1 MLQADI
7 LIISPSAQLRQPEI
21 NLGVIPG
28 GGGTQRLARLIGK
41 SHTMELVL
49 TGRIIG
55 ANEAL
60 QHSALRCISIACC
73 SFASWLP
80 TPFDSRRPRCSL
92 LGSTSAPLIDIV
104 VQVKISPSESSRCWP
119 SFNLIQLQ
127 IRVRR
132 LLCVIY
138 AHRCHLSGYL
148 SAEIARRVW

>member
-7 LIISPSAQLRQPEI
+7 LLISPSAQLRQPEI

-28 GGGTQRLARLIGK
+28 GGGTQRLAHLIGK
-41 SHTMELVL
+41 SRTMELVL

-60 QHSALRCISIACC
+60 QHSTLRCVPIACY
-73 SFASWLP
+73 SFASWPP
-80 TPFDSRRPRCSL
+80 TPFDSRRPQCNL
-92 LGSTSAPLIDIV
+92 FGSTSAPLFDIV
-104 VQVKISPSESSRCWP
+104 VQVKISPSESPRCWP

-127 IRVRR
+127 IRIRR
-132 LLCVIY
+132 LIGGIY
-138 AHRCHLSGYL
+138 SHRCHLSGYL